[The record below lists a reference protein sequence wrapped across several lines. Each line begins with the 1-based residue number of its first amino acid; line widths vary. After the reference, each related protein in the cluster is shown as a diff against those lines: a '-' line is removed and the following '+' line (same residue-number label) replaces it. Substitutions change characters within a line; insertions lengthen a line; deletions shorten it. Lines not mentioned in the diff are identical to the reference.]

1 VETLTLFVGVGVVC
15 VGLAVVFLVTRLMSD
30 GAVPSSL
37 SAAARKR
44 EKNSRRKARETSR

>member
-1 VETLTLFVGVGVVC
+1 VPLFVGVVC
-15 VGLAVVFLVTRLMSD
+15 IAIILAAIFLVTRLMSD
-30 GAVPSSL
+30 GAVPGSL